1 MISGPQT
8 RSFHSSKHLRWVSL
22 SAAVVGVV
30 GGSLSLAGWITGFP
44 GLTDF
49 SYNGISIKFNTSL
62 ALTAVGLAMLL
73 LVLSRKAAPLASVLA
88 GMAAVIGALTLFEHI
103 TGVDLGIDNVIFPEP
118 AGTPGTASPGR
129 MGLPASLALTT
140 LGTALLLVSS
150 ANKRHLS
157 SVLATVTFCI
167 AAFSLSG
174 YFFAADQ
181 LYAFPLYT
189 GIALRTAVMIA
200 VLSIGAA
207 CLVPE
212 YGFVEALSRP
222 DRGGMMFRLT
232 VLPGIL
238 IPYLIGWL
246 IIYGFGGRYFDA
258 AFGAALR
265 SMIEIILLITLL
277 WWVSKQISRSEAGE
291 AKALKARAENDMY
304 RRIAAAQE
312 SERKRI
318 SRDLHDHIGQEVTAL
333 RLRLESLAMA
343 VPHDE
348 KIKEHI
354 AKTREQAARVDAELS
369 MLVWQMRPDLLDSEG
384 IASTLDNFVRDWAAS
399 SGIEVK
405 FQTGLNGKRLPPD
418 VETNIY
424 RIAQEALNNIRK
436 HASAKEAA
444 VTLNWQHDE
453 ALLVV
458 EDDGVGFEPE
468 AESIHLTGAGGLG
481 LVGIRERAALL
492 GGTATIES
500 SSDVGTAVM
509 VRIPL
514 QYER

>member
-1 MISGPQT
+1 
-8 RSFHSSKHLRWVSL
+8 
-22 SAAVVGVV
+22 
-30 GGSLSLAGWITGFP
+30 
-44 GLTDF
+44 
-49 SYNGISIKFNTSL
+49 
-62 ALTAVGLAMLL
+62 
-73 LVLSRKAAPLASVLA
+73 
-88 GMAAVIGALTLFEHI
+88 
-103 TGVDLGIDNVIFPEP
+103 
-118 AGTPGTASPGR
+118 
-129 MGLPASLALTT
+129 
-140 LGTALLLVSS
+140 
-150 ANKRHLS
+150 
-157 SVLATVTFCI
+157 
-167 AAFSLSG
+167 
-174 YFFAADQ
+174 
-181 LYAFPLYT
+181 
-189 GIALRTAVMIA
+189 
-200 VLSIGAA
+200 
-207 CLVPE
+207 
-212 YGFVEALSRP
+212 
-222 DRGGMMFRLT
+222 
-232 VLPGIL
+232 
-238 IPYLIGWL
+238 
-246 IIYGFGGRYFDA
+246 
-258 AFGAALR
+258 
-265 SMIEIILLITLL
+265 
-277 WWVSKQISRSEAGE
+277 
-291 AKALKARAENDMY
+291 
-304 RRIAAAQE
+304 
-312 SERKRI
+312 
-318 SRDLHDHIGQEVTAL
+318 
-333 RLRLESLAMA
+333 
-343 VPHDE
+343 
-348 KIKEHI
+348 
-354 AKTREQAARVDAELS
+354 